1 MSRVRIASPALEDK
15 KNQENRK
22 VDQES
27 FRYPP
32 NEGWLKI
39 PKLVVRLNP
48 ELASQNCRSGEIS
61 EQAVESLALA
71 ELTSLI
77 KWIC

>member
-15 KNQENRK
+15 KNHENRK

-27 FRYPP
+27 FQYPP

-39 PKLVVRLNP
+39 PKLVVRLNA

-61 EQAVESLALA
+61 EQQLKASL
-71 ELTSLI
+71 
-77 KWIC
+77 WRN